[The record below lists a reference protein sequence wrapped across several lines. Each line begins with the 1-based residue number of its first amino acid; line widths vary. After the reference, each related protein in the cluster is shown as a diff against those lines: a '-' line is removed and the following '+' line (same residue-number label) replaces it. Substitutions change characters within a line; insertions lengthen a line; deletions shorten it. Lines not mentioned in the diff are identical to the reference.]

1 MRALIGLVF
10 TCALTAAPAG
20 WAPWAAREE
29 IAPNT
34 WVDANHSRSG
44 NDSLA
49 ISGASNLGAYGGW
62 DRVIEGVEPGKWYR
76 ATAYYQAQGIEQERQ
91 QVLARLAWRKAGGK
105 TAWAARLR
113 LPFGARGRL
122 DEVDGGSPSARRRRV
137 GGRRAAPR
145 LCSQGHRLVGRHLVR
160 ADRYTCGEAGAR
172 LFGELAAAEHLF
184 QAKVDGR
191 VRVASGA

>member
-10 TCALTAAPAG
+10 TCALTAAPVG

-34 WVDANHSRSG
+34 WIDAEHSRSG
-44 NDSLA
+44 DGALA

-91 QVLARLAWRKAGGK
+91 QVLARLAWRKADGK
-105 TAWAARLR
+105 TAGRPDYAYRLDREGVWTKLTVEAPAPPDAASAVVELR
-113 LPFGARGRL
+113 LSF
-122 DEVDGGSPSARRRRV
+122 
-137 GGRRAAPR
+137 APKAT
-145 LCSQGHRLVGRHLVR
+145 VW
-160 ADRYTCGEAGAR
+160 
-172 LFGELAAAEHLF
+172 F
-184 QAKVDGR
+184 
-191 VRVASGA
+191 